1 MTTTALQTIA
11 LDQIRAERNVR
22 ELNQDDVDALASS
35 IELMG
40 QLVPAIV
47 YPDGDGYVL
56 VAGHKRYAALRQLG
70 RDAIRAE
77 VRDREAEH
85 SERAVE
91 NIVRTQLNPYEEA
104 QAVRA
109 MLAGGLTEDG
119 AARAL
124 GWPRA
129 RVTARVKLLEL
140 PDKAQEMVGA
150 GTIALSAVDQLRSI
164 GHVSSELLD
173 AVVDYLADGNEWAA
187 ERLAS
192 QPGWVLDA
200 ALQGRPSNVFAEQL
214 SQVDSHELAAL
225 KLGKRTEQLIEEA
238 VGLHKQLD
246 RYSYG
251 SPPFRFTEE
260 DVDQAR
266 AAGVLIEFEH
276 SAPVIVDRT
285 LYRELAKA
293 AIARTTEQLREQVA
307 AAAEAKK
314 QARKRTGGEAGGSGR
329 RGPADGEPPDPGAGR
344 AGARGQPRPRRRTA
358 QRPLGGRPGRHGRRS
373 VLRVRAARHRLR
385 PLALHA
391 DRRAD
396 RPSGGERDPAGDR
409 RVPRRRDQDQEGRH
423 ARKAADRLRGSP
435 GSRAAD
441 RLAVAVHRMPS
452 RGLCRDVFALPGC
465 G

>member
-119 AARAL
+119 AAQAL
-124 GWPRA
+124 GWPKA

-200 ALQGRPSNVFAEQL
+200 ALHGRSSKVFAEQL
-214 SQVDSHELAAL
+214 SQVDSHELASVEARQADRAADRGGGRPAQAARPL
-225 KLGKRTEQLIEEA
+225 QLRFAA
-238 VGLHKQLD
+238 VPVHRGRRRPGPRGGRAD
-246 RYSYG
+246 RVRAQRPG
-251 SPPFRFTEE
+251 DRRPHAVPRAGQGR
-260 DVDQAR
+260 DRPHDRAAAR
-266 AAGVLIEFEH
+266 AGRRGREGQEAG
-276 SAPVIVDRT
+276 P
-285 LYRELAKA
+285 
-293 AIARTTEQLREQVA
+293 
-307 AAAEAKK
+307 
-314 QARKRTGGEAGGSGR
+314 QADGRRAGGSGR

-391 DRRAD
+391 DAASGSPVWRRAG
-396 RPSGGERDPAGDR
+396 SGW
-409 RVPRRRDQDQEGRH
+409 
-423 ARKAADRLRGSP
+423 
-435 GSRAAD
+435 
-441 RLAVAVHRMPS
+441 
-452 RGLCRDVFALPGC
+452 
-465 G
+465 